1 MKFLFICLVFFCV
14 STNLFAQK
22 NVILIIADDLGSDY
36 CGFYE
41 NHVDTVNLPNVRRLL
56 KGGVRFKNAWAN
68 PFCSP
73 TRAGIL
79 TGRYSFR
86 TGVGAAIGGATS
98 AVLDTAETTIPRLLK
113 KFKPNGLIQAHIGKW
128 HLQTPNPKTNFTFP
142 NKMGYD
148 HFEGSFPGELPTY
161 FSWTKITNGTDATST
176 RYATTENVDNAVSF
190 IKKNKEQSFFLWL
203 AFNAPHAPLHLP
215 PSDLTKAK
223 LSGTAADISANPKA
237 YFKAM
242 NEAMDHEI
250 GRLFDS
256 LTTYNLWA
264 KTDIIF
270 IGDNG
275 DDSPVAQ
282 SSPAK
287 GSLYQGGLNVPMIIS
302 GPSVTSPNRVSDALV
317 HTTDLFATIL
327 ELFGHS
333 TWSSQIKASK
343 PVDSKSLYPILK
355 NEKTDVREWIFAEVF
370 GGPAP
375 ASEGKTIRNKSYKY
389 IAMDNGNKL
398 LFNLQTDPSEK
409 TNLYSTAA
417 TGTNLTNLEFLC
429 SEMSKLLQ
437 LPNGCSLVLAS
448 QEEIKT
454 INPFPNPFT
463 SQIQLA
469 IDQSDAEF
477 ELVNVTGQEI
487 LKGKTISNQ
496 DVSAIPK
503 GIYFLHIHGQVFKL
517 VKE

>member
-1 MKFLFICLVFFCV
+1 MKLLFFGLLFSCV
-14 STNLFAQK
+14 SASLVAQK

-86 TGVGAAIGGATS
+86 TGVGAAIGGAGS
-98 AVLDTAETTIPRLLK
+98 AVLDTAEMTIPRLLK
-113 KFKPNGLIQAHIGKW
+113 KFKPTGLSQAHIGKW
-128 HLQTPNPKTNFTFP
+128 HLQTPTPKTNFTFP

-148 HFEGSFPGELPTY
+148 HFEGSFPGELPNY
-161 FSWTKITNGTDATST
+161 FSWTKITNGSEATST
-176 RYATTENVDNAVSF
+176 RYATTENVDNAISF

-203 AFNAPHAPLHLP
+203 AFNAPHIPLHLP
-215 PSDLTKAK
+215 PADLTNTTK
-223 LSGTAADISANPKA
+223 LSGSAADISANPKA

-282 SSPAK
+282 SIPAK
-287 GSLYQGGLNVPMIIS
+287 GSVYQGGLNVPMIIS
-302 GPSVTSPNRVSDALV
+302 GPSVTNPNRVSDALV

-333 TWSSQIKASK
+333 TWASQISASK
-343 PVDSKSLYPILK
+343 PVDSKSLFPILR
-355 NEKTDVREWIFAEVF
+355 NEKTDVRDWLFAEVF

-375 ASEGKTIRNKSYKY
+375 ASDGKTIRNKSYKF
-389 IAMDNGNKL
+389 IAMNNGNKL

-417 TGTNLTNLEFLC
+417 GANLTNLEFLC

-448 QEEIKT
+448 QEEIKSM
-454 INPFPNPFT
+454 NPFPNPFGA
-463 SQIQLA
+463 QIQLA
-469 IDQSDAEF
+469 PHLADKEY
-477 ELVNVTGQEI
+477 ELLNAAGQRVLHGNNVA
-487 LKGKTISNQ
+487 NQ
-496 DVSAIPK
+496 DLSQLPK
-503 GIYFLHIHGQVFKL
+503 GVYFLRVDGQIFKL